1 MHQLK
6 KQILFQIIFSEKA
19 GSSLFLGA
27 QRFAL
32 RLKWGITGAAPP

>member
-1 MHQLK
+1 ML
-6 KQILFQIIFSEKA
+6 ILNSAGGGLFFQ
-19 GSSLFLGA
+19 A